1 MKPKN
6 LETINRSFQIQA
18 ANFERKTLNFI
29 KEDYLNYT
37 TLSVAPKQQDTFL
50 EVAAGTCVCGRS
62 FAPLVQTVV
71 CLDATPA
78 MLQKGKQ
85 EAEESQLQN
94 MVFITG
100 LAEELPFLDNSFDIV
115 FSRLAFHHFVDVQTV
130 FREMA
135 RVLKLGGKLVLID
148 MEAAEDDLR
157 AVEDEIETLR
167 DPSHVRNLSK
177 QEMLDL
183 FADSGLTVIKCET
196 TEIQQKLVNWLDL
209 TKTPE
214 HIRLEIIG
222 RMQFEINGQS
232 KTGFCPYLRG
242 DDIYFNQKWVLF
254 LGEKLV

>member
-1 MKPKN
+1 M
-6 LETINRSFQIQA
+6 
-18 ANFERKTLNFI
+18 
-29 KEDYLNYT
+29 
-37 TLSVAPKQQDTFL
+37 

-62 FAPLVQTVV
+62 FVSLVQTIV

-78 MLQKGKQ
+78 MLQRGKQ
-85 EAEESQLQN
+85 EVEESQLQN

-100 LAEELPFLDNSFDIV
+100 LVAELTFLDNSFDIV
-115 FSRLAFHHFVDVQTV
+115 FSCLAFHHFVDVQTV
-130 FREMA
+130 FREMV
-135 RVLKLGGKLVLID
+135 RVLKSGGKLVLID

-214 HIRLEIIG
+214 HIRLKIIG

-232 KTGFCPYLRG
+232 KTGFCPYLQCV
-242 DDIYFNQKWVLF
+242 DIYFNQKWVLL
-254 LGEKLV
+254 LGGELV